1 MMNMKKLI
9 MGTLA
14 LVPLILFGQRR
25 DIERDFSAFD
35 VIIASSNFSIT
46 MNQDE
51 NYGVKLTVD
60 DALQDYVQCYVRGN
74 TLYLDLNEKSL
85 PKEVRKLYRGKSA
98 PDPVL
103 NAVVYL
109 PVLSALSLTDEAT
122 FTALDPIESDHFEV
136 TLSGSAVARNLS
148 VDAATVTIVCDKR
161 SNLDLDVI
169 CDELNLKASGNAKVN
184 LDLDTKKLIA
194 DNSGS
199 ASLILNG
206 DADDVEII
214 AANSSAL
221 TLGGTGFSLIVN
233 GSGTFS
239 KVDAS
244 KFHVLTASIAAS
256 GTSVNISVDDELE
269 LDLSKGATVLYAGEP
284 QVKIVRIENSSV
296 LRH

>member
-35 VIIASSNFSIT
+35 VVIASGNFNVT
-46 MNQDE
+46 MNHDE
-51 NYGVKLTVD
+51 SYGVKLTVD

-74 TLYLDLNEKSL
+74 TLYLALSEKSI
-85 PKEVRKLYRGKSA
+85 PKEVRKLYRGKNA

-103 NAVVYL
+103 NAIVYL
-109 PVLSALSLTDEAT
+109 PALSALTLSDEAT
-122 FTALDPIESDHFEV
+122 FTALDPIESDRFDV
-136 TLSGSAVARNLS
+136 TLSGNAVARNLV
-148 VDAATVTIVCDKR
+148 VDAATVTIVCDKK

-169 CDELNLKASGNAKVN
+169 CDELDLKASGNAKVN
-184 LDLDTKKLIA
+184 LDFDTKKLIA
-194 DNSGS
+194 DNAGS

-214 AANSSAL
+214 AGNSSAL
-221 TLGGTGFSLIVN
+221 TLGGAGFSLIVN
-233 GSGTFS
+233 GSGASS

-244 KFHVLTASIAAS
+244 KFHVLAASIVAS
-256 GTSVNISVDDELE
+256 GTSVNVSADDELE

>member
-1 MMNMKKLI
+1 MNMKKLI
-9 MGTLA
+9 MGTLVLA
-14 LVPLILFGQRR
+14 PLILFGQRR

-35 VIIASSNFSIT
+35 VVIASGNFNVT
-46 MNQDE
+46 MNHDE
-51 NYGVKLTVD
+51 SYGVKLTVD

-74 TLYLDLNEKSL
+74 TLYLALSEKSI
-85 PKEVRKLYRGKSA
+85 PKEVRKLYRGKNA

-103 NAVVYL
+103 NAIVYL
-109 PVLSALSLTDEAT
+109 PALSALTLSDEAT
-122 FTALDPIESDHFEV
+122 FTALDPIESDRFDV
-136 TLSGSAVARNLS
+136 TLSGNAVARNLV
-148 VDAATVTIVCDKR
+148 VDAATVTIVCDKK

-169 CDELNLKASGNAKVN
+169 CDELDLKASGNAKVN
-184 LDLDTKKLIA
+184 LDFDTKKLIA
-194 DNSGS
+194 DNAGS

-214 AANSSAL
+214 AGNSSAL
-221 TLGGTGFSLIVN
+221 TLGGAGFSLIVN
-233 GSGTFS
+233 GSGASS

-244 KFHVLTASIAAS
+244 KFHVLAASIVAS
-256 GTSVNISVDDELE
+256 GTSVNVSADDELE

>member
-9 MGTLA
+9 MGTLVLA
-14 LVPLILFGQRR
+14 PLILFGQRR

-35 VIIASSNFSIT
+35 VVIASGNFNVT
-46 MNQDE
+46 MNHDE
-51 NYGVKLTVD
+51 SYGVKLTVD

-74 TLYLDLNEKSL
+74 TLYLALSEKSI
-85 PKEVRKLYRGKSA
+85 PKEVRKLYRGKNA

-103 NAVVYL
+103 NAIVYL
-109 PVLSALSLTDEAT
+109 PALSALTLSDEAT
-122 FTALDPIESDHFEV
+122 FTALDPIESDRFDV
-136 TLSGSAVARNLS
+136 TLSGNAVARNLV
-148 VDAATVTIVCDKR
+148 VDAATVTIVCDKK

-169 CDELNLKASGNAKVN
+169 CDELDLKASGNAKVN
-184 LDLDTKKLIA
+184 LDFDTKKLIA
-194 DNSGS
+194 DNAGS

-214 AANSSAL
+214 AGNSSAL
-221 TLGGTGFSLIVN
+221 TLGGAGFSLIVN
-233 GSGTFS
+233 GSGASS

-244 KFHVLTASIAAS
+244 KFHVLAASIVAS
-256 GTSVNISVDDELE
+256 GTSVNVSADDELE